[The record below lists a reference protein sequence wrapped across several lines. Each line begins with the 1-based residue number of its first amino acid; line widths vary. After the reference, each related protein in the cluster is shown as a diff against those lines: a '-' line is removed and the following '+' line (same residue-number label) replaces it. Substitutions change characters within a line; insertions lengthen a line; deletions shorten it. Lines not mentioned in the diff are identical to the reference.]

1 MNEPEQ
7 NGLNDQRALRRF
19 LGPLA
24 ILILLVA
31 AVLWLRSVGITD
43 WFSREHVDEFRTRV
57 LSFGAWGPL
66 LYVVVCAVAVML
78 LSPAIPLLLAAG
90 VFGAVWGTVYA
101 GLGITLGAAGAF
113 LLARY
118 TMRPTVERWLQGKAL
133 LRKLDEGVKQKG
145 WHIVM
150 ITRLVPVFPFNLQN
164 YAYGLTG
171 IGFLTY
177 TLVSCACMMP
187 SIAAY
192 VFVGGSLIS
201 GGGDLR
207 KTMVYLLVGG
217 VLLVLLSL
225 IPLIVRRVSRESV
238 GE

>member
-1 MNEPEQ
+1 MNRIEQ
-7 NGLNDQRALRRF
+7 NGVNDQRALRRF
-19 LGPLA
+19 LGPLVL
-24 ILILLVA
+24 LILLVA
-31 AVLWLRSVGITD
+31 SIQLLRAAGVTD
-43 WFSREHVDEFRTRV
+43 WFSREHVDGFQVRV

-66 LYVVVCAVAVML
+66 LYVVVCALAVVL
-78 LSPAIPLLLAAG
+78 LSPAIPLLLVAG
-90 VFGAVWGTVYA
+90 VFGAVWGTIYA
-101 GLGITLGAAGAF
+101 GLGITLGAAGSF

-118 TMRPTVERWLQGKAL
+118 TMRPTVERWLQRKAL

-177 TLVSCACMMP
+177 TLVSFACMMP

-201 GGGDLR
+201 GGGDVH
-207 KTMVYLLVGG
+207 KTMIYLLVGG
-217 VLLVLLSL
+217 ALLVLLSFV
-225 IPLIVRRVSRESV
+225 PLVVRRVSRGPIE
-238 GE
+238 E